1 MITVISGTNRPRSL
15 TLLLAQYYQQLLAA
29 QNIPNQ
35 LLDLSQL
42 PADYMFSALYE
53 NTGKNETFNAFQTI
67 IDQYE
72 KFVFI
77 VPEYNGSFPGALKGF
92 MDGLRYPDT
101 FQNKK
106 VALVGFSSGN
116 QGGVLALSHLADI
129 LSYLGAEVLSLRVR
143 MPNIQQ
149 HFKPGQ
155 HHLAS
160 QYEALLNLQIEK
172 LNQF

>member
-1 MITVISGTNRPRSL
+1 MAKHYQG
-15 TLLLAQYYQQLLAA
+15 LLKS
-29 QNIPNQ
+29 QNIATQ
-35 LLDLSQL
+35 LIDLSLL
-42 PADYMFSALYE
+42 PKDYMFSALYE
-53 NTGKNETFNAFQTI
+53 NTGKNETFNAFQTL
-67 IDQYE
+67 IDQHE

-106 VALVGFSSGN
+106 TALVGFSSGN

-155 HHLAS
+155 HQLAS

-172 LNQF
+172 LNLF